1 LLAPW
6 ASPWVG
12 SVTNEGKSGKGA
24 REQRLAAALRENL
37 RRRKAQARASETAEL
52 THFDVELTDEDDGL
66 TIAVHGGGE
75 TKVYALEG
83 REQGDFIR
91 FFDQLAADFGTRPAV
106 TAAAISSTSDD
117 PPWRPLLTETI
128 HPAILSG
135 YGDPAV
141 IRTEEGYYLAAT
153 SNDALDAFPLLHSD
167 DLEHWRHVGFAF
179 ADGEAP
185 QWASHGV
192 RMGDFWAPEIA
203 RVGDEYWLAYTARDK
218 SHVLGFGLAK
228 SKSPPGPWVDLGR
241 PLLTG
246 GVIDGHIFVDDDGD
260 IYLLWK
266 EDRNGIWP
274 RKLAVLLRER
284 PELIERIFTSERDRR
299 TARFAAAVV
308 PWAAPR
314 RPIERFFLMQ
324 TFIRAAVDSW
334 GRLRLVLE
342 ESGDAEEVIAAMHT
356 PIVAQRVA
364 PDGES
369 FIGSPV
375 TILSN
380 DRDWEGHLVEGPFL
394 WKQDGRYWLF
404 YAANDFTAPAYG
416 IGVAVADHVFGPYT
430 KQAEPLLKSSKS
442 WIGPGHP
449 SIALGPDGTP
459 QIFFHAFFP
468 GTGGYNVFRALLT
481 ARLRFADGEVS
492 IF

>member
-1 LLAPW
+1 MT
-6 ASPWVG
+6 G
-12 SVTNEGKSGKGA
+12 SMP
-24 REQRLAAALRENL
+24 
-37 RRRKAQARASETAEL
+37 
-52 THFDVELTDEDDGL
+52 HFDVELADDGDGL
-66 TIAVHGGGE
+66 TIAVRGGGE

-83 REQGDFIR
+83 RDQGDFVR
-91 FFDQLAADFGTRPAV
+91 FFDELAADFGTRPAEN
-106 TAAAISSTSDD
+106 AAAASTDLDD
-117 PPWRPLLTETI
+117 PPWRPLLTESI

-141 IRTEEGYYLAAT
+141 IRTDDGYYLAAT
-153 SNDALDAFPLLHSD
+153 SNDAPDALPILRSSD
-167 DLEHWRHVGFAF
+167 LGQWEHVGFAF

-185 QWASHGV
+185 EWTAHGV
-192 RMGDFWAPEIA
+192 RTGDFWAPEIA

-218 SHVLGFGLAK
+218 SHMLGIGLAK
-228 SKSPPGPWVDLGR
+228 AKSPKGPWADLGR

-246 GVIDGHIFVDDDGD
+246 GVIDAHIFVDDDGE

-274 RKLAVLLRER
+274 RKLAALLAER
-284 PELIERIFTSERDRR
+284 PELIERIFTSEQDRR

-314 RPIERFFLMQ
+314 RPTERFFLMQ
-324 TFIRAAVDSW
+324 TFIRAAVGSW
-334 GRLRLVLE
+334 KQLRLVLE
-342 ESGDAEEVIAAMHT
+342 ECGGADEMLTAMRT
-356 PIVAQRVA
+356 PIVAQRIA

-369 FIGSPV
+369 FIGAPV

-404 YAANDFTAPAYG
+404 YAANDFTDPAYG
-416 IGVAVADHVFGPYT
+416 IGVAVADHVFGPYP
-430 KQAEPLLKSSKS
+430 KRPEPLLRSARS
-442 WIGPGHP
+442 WSAPGHP
-449 SIALGPDGTP
+449 SIAQGPDGTP
-459 QIFFHAFFP
+459 HIFFHAYFP

-481 ARLRFADGEVS
+481 ARLRFDGDSVA